1 MSFHVQK
8 GFSVIEL
15 MIVVLLL
22 GMALSK
28 GIPFTVEWVNSARV
42 TDAESSLI
50 EGVGFAKAK
59 ALRNGNG
66 VIEGRAVTA
75 LCYNAGNLSLYEGD
89 DNAKPAACD
98 ATLEK
103 PWSQAFSS
111 NVDIKVA
118 GAAFSCVCFDAKAQ
132 ITQTGSCAL
141 CASATTFD
149 IAIGGTSTN
158 VEVY

>member
-1 MSFHVQK
+1 MRFAAQK

-15 MIVVLLL
+15 MIVLLLL
-22 GMALSK
+22 GMALAK

-42 TDAESSLI
+42 TDAESALI

-59 ALRNGNG
+59 ALRNSNG

-75 LCYNAGNLSLYEGD
+75 LCYNQGQFSVYEGD

-98 ATLEK
+98 ASLDR
-103 PWSQAFSS
+103 PWMQSIAS

-118 GAAFSCVCFDAKAQ
+118 NNAFSCICFDAKAQ
-132 ITQTGSCAL
+132 ITQTGNCAL
-141 CASATTFD
+141 CASSTTFD
-149 IAIGGTSTN
+149 IALGGTSTN